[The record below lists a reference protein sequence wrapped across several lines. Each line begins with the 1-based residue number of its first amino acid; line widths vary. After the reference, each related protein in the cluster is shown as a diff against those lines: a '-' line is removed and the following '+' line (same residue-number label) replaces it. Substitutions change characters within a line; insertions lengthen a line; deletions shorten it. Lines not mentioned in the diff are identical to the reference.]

1 MIIQYR
7 NVGEYSLVQ
16 VLKEKVKEKIYQA
29 AVEEFYKKGFLKA
42 KMQDIAKK
50 AGISTGLTYSY
61 YNNKED
67 LFASIVEPIY
77 KEILQPLENEEG
89 RDSEIG
95 DPVNLFEQESAF
107 ILQLLRQKREIFLIL
122 IDCSK
127 GTRFEKAKEQIINVT
142 KEHIKQ
148 QLSSRVNGQL
158 FKIDEAFYHILANNF
173 IEGLLEIA
181 RHYQGSLWAENM
193 LKLLTHQYFY
203 GVSGFHR

>member
-1 MIIQYR
+1 
-7 NVGEYSLVQ
+7 VQ
-16 VLKEKVKEKIYQA
+16 VLKENVKEKIYQA
-29 AVEEFYKKGFLKA
+29 AIEEFYKKGFLKA

-77 KEILQPLENEEG
+77 KEILQPLENEKG

-122 IDCSK
+122 IDHSK
-127 GTRFEKAKEQIINVT
+127 GTKFEKAKDQIINVIT
-142 KEHIKQ
+142 EHIKR
-148 QLSSRVNGQL
+148 QLSPKVNSQI

>member
-67 LFASIVEPIY
+67 LFAAIVEPIY

-148 QLSSRVNGQL
+148 QLSSRVNSQL

>member
-7 NVGEYSLVQ
+7 NIGECNLMQ
-16 VLKEKVKEKIYQA
+16 VLKENVKEKIYQA
-29 AVEEFYKKGFLKA
+29 AIEEFYKKGFLKA

-50 AGISTGLTYSY
+50 AGVSVGLTYSY

-67 LFASIVEPIY
+67 LFAAIVEPIY
-77 KEILQPLENEEG
+77 KEIIQSIENEEEK
-89 RDSEIG
+89 DSKIG
-95 DPVNLFEQESAF
+95 DPANLFEQESAF

-122 IDCSK
+122 IDRSK
-127 GTRFEKAKEQIINVT
+127 GTRFEKAEDQIINVT
-142 KEHIKQ
+142 KEHIKR
-148 QLSSRVNGQL
+148 QLSPKVNSQI

-181 RHYQGSLWAENM
+181 RHYQGSKWEENM
-193 LKLLTHQYFY
+193 LKLLTHQFFY

>member
-1 MIIQYR
+1 M
-7 NVGEYSLVQ
+7 Q
-16 VLKEKVKEKIYQA
+16 VLKENVKEKIYQA
-29 AVEEFYKKGFLKA
+29 AIEEFYKKGFLKA

-77 KEILQPLENEEG
+77 KEILQPLENEKG

-107 ILQLLRQKREIFLIL
+107 ILQLLRQKREVFLIL
-122 IDCSK
+122 IDHSK
-127 GTRFEKAKEQIINVT
+127 GTKFEKAKDQIINVI
-142 KEHIKQ
+142 KEHIKR
-148 QLSSRVNGQL
+148 QLSPKVNSQI

>member
-7 NVGEYSLVQ
+7 NIGEYNLMQ
-16 VLKEKVKEKIYQA
+16 VLKENVKEKIYKVA
-29 AVEEFYKKGFLKA
+29 TEEFYKKGFLKA

-67 LFASIVEPIY
+67 LFASIVEPTY
-77 KEILQPLENEEG
+77 KEIIQSMENEERRG
-89 RDSEIG
+89 SETG
-95 DPVNLFEQESAF
+95 DPGNLFEQESAF

-122 IDCSK
+122 IDRSK
-127 GTRFEKAKEQIINVT
+127 GTRYEKAKEQIIGVT
-142 KEHIKQ
+142 KEHIKR
-148 QLSSRVNGQL
+148 QLSPKVNSQI
-158 FKIDEAFYHILANNF
+158 FKINEAFYHILANNF

-181 RHYQGSLWAENM
+181 RHYQGNQWAENM

-203 GVSGFHR
+203 GVSGFHG

>member
-1 MIIQYR
+1 
-7 NVGEYSLVQ
+7 VQ
-16 VLKEKVKEKIYQA
+16 VLKENVKEKIYQA
-29 AVEEFYKKGFLKA
+29 AIEEFYKKGFLKA

-77 KEILQPLENEEG
+77 KEILQPLENEKG

-122 IDCSK
+122 IDHSK
-127 GTRFEKAKEQIINVT
+127 GTKFEKAKDQIINVI
-142 KEHIKQ
+142 KEHIKR
-148 QLSSRVNGQL
+148 QLSPKVNSQI

>member
-1 MIIQYR
+1 
-7 NVGEYSLVQ
+7 VQ
-16 VLKEKVKEKIYQA
+16 VLKENVKEKIYQA
-29 AVEEFYKKGFLKA
+29 AIEEFYKKGFLKA

-77 KEILQPLENEEG
+77 KEILQPLENEKG

-107 ILQLLRQKREIFLIL
+107 ILQLLRQKREVFLIL
-122 IDCSK
+122 IDHSK
-127 GTRFEKAKEQIINVT
+127 GTKFEKAKDQIINVI
-142 KEHIKQ
+142 KEHIKR
-148 QLSSRVNGQL
+148 QLSPKVNSQI

>member
-148 QLSSRVNGQL
+148 QLSSRVNSQL

>member
-67 LFASIVEPIY
+67 LFAAIVEPIY

-122 IDCSK
+122 IDHSK
-127 GTRFEKAKEQIINVT
+127 GTKFEKAKDQIINVI
-142 KEHIKQ
+142 KEHIKR
-148 QLSSRVNGQL
+148 QLSPKVNSQI

>member
-7 NVGEYSLVQ
+7 NIGECNLVQ
-16 VLKEKVKEKIYQA
+16 VLKENVKEKIYQA
-29 AVEEFYKKGFLKA
+29 AIEEFYKKGFLKA

-50 AGISTGLTYSY
+50 AGISVGLTYSY

-67 LFASIVEPIY
+67 LFAAVVEPIY
-77 KEILQPLENEEG
+77 KEILHSIENEED

-95 DPVNLFEQESAF
+95 DPANLFEQESVF

-122 IDCSK
+122 IDRSK
-127 GTRFEKAKEQIINVT
+127 GTRFENAKEQIINIT
-142 KEHIKQ
+142 KEHMKR
-148 QLSSRVNGQL
+148 QLSPKVNSQI

-181 RHYQGSLWAENM
+181 RHYQGNKWAENM

>member
-142 KEHIKQ
+142 KKHIKQ

>member
-1 MIIQYR
+1 
-7 NVGEYSLVQ
+7 VQ
-16 VLKEKVKEKIYQA
+16 VLKENVKEKIYQA
-29 AVEEFYKKGFLKA
+29 AIEEFYKKGFLKA

-67 LFASIVEPIY
+67 LFAAIVEPVY

-107 ILQLLRQKREIFLIL
+107 ILQLLRQKREVFLIL
-122 IDCSK
+122 IDHSK
-127 GTRFEKAKEQIINVT
+127 GTKFEKAKDQIINVI
-142 KEHIKQ
+142 KEHIKR
-148 QLSSRVNGQL
+148 QLSPKVNSQIY
-158 FKIDEAFYHILANNF
+158 KIDEAFYHILANNF

>member
-7 NVGEYSLVQ
+7 NIGECNLVQ

-29 AVEEFYKKGFLKA
+29 AIEEFYKKGFLKA

-50 AGISTGLTYSY
+50 AGISVGLTYSY

-67 LFASIVEPIY
+67 LFAAIVEPTY
-77 KEILQPLENEEG
+77 KEIIQSIENEEK
-89 RDSEIG
+89 RDAEIG
-95 DPVNLFEQESAF
+95 NPANLFEQESAF

-122 IDCSK
+122 IDRSK
-127 GTRFEKAKEQIINVT
+127 GTRFEKAKDQIINVT
-142 KEHIKQ
+142 KEHIKR
-148 QLSSRVNGQL
+148 QLSPKVNSQI

-181 RHYQGSLWAENM
+181 RHYQGNKWAENM
-193 LKLLTHQYFY
+193 LKLLTHQFFY

>member
-1 MIIQYR
+1 
-7 NVGEYSLVQ
+7 VQ
-16 VLKEKVKEKIYQA
+16 VLKENVKEKIYQA
-29 AVEEFYKKGFLKA
+29 AIEEFYKKGFLKA

-67 LFASIVEPIY
+67 LFAAIVEPVY

-122 IDCSK
+122 IDHSK
-127 GTRFEKAKEQIINVT
+127 GTKFEKAKDQIINVI
-142 KEHIKQ
+142 KEHIKR
-148 QLSSRVNGQL
+148 QLSPKVNSQIY
-158 FKIDEAFYHILANNF
+158 KIDEAFYHILANNF

>member
-1 MIIQYR
+1 M
-7 NVGEYSLVQ
+7 Q
-16 VLKEKVKEKIYQA
+16 VLKENVKEKIYQA

-77 KEILQPLENEEG
+77 KEILQPLENEKG

-107 ILQLLRQKREIFLIL
+107 ILQLLRKKREIFLTL
-122 IDCSK
+122 IDHSK
-127 GTRFEKAKEQIINVT
+127 GTKFEKAKDQIINVI
-142 KEHIKQ
+142 KEHIKR
-148 QLSSRVNGQL
+148 QLSPKVNSQI

-181 RHYQGSLWAENM
+181 RHYQGSLWAKNM

>member
-1 MIIQYR
+1 M
-7 NVGEYSLVQ
+7 Q
-16 VLKEKVKEKIYQA
+16 VLKENVKENIYQA
-29 AVEEFYKKGFLKA
+29 AIEEFYEKGFLKA

-67 LFASIVEPIY
+67 LFTAIVGPIC
-77 KEILQPLENEEG
+77 KEIIQSIENEEE

-95 DPVNLFEQESAF
+95 DPANLFEQESAF

-122 IDCSK
+122 IDRSK
-127 GTRFEKAKEQIINVT
+127 GTRFEKVKDQIISAT
-142 KEHIKQ
+142 KKHIKR
-148 QLSSRVNGQL
+148 QLSPKVNSQI

-181 RHYQGSLWAENM
+181 RHYQGSQWAENM

>member
-203 GVSGFHR
+203 GVSGCHR

>member
-1 MIIQYR
+1 MA
-7 NVGEYSLVQ
+7 Q
-16 VLKEKVKEKIYQA
+16 VLKENVKEKIYQA

-67 LFASIVEPIY
+67 LFAAIVEPIY

-89 RDSEIG
+89 RDSKTG
-95 DPVNLFEQESAF
+95 DPANLFEQESAF

-127 GTRFEKAKEQIINVT
+127 GTRFEKMKDQIISAT
-142 KEHIKQ
+142 KEHIKR
-148 QLSSRVNGQL
+148 QLSFKVNSQI
-158 FKIDEAFYHILANNF
+158 FKIDEVFYHILANNF

-203 GVSGFHR
+203 GVRGFHR